1 MPVKKWQKKFS
12 FWAHILRCIYAKKKK
27 QTPSGQTGCL
37 SNPES
42 LLAAQESSF
51 SIHFLSLTQLVRA
64 PLVPYDLLSSTC
76 MTYRTSYHSIGHQVL
91 STQPLPREAQDFP
104 RGRKYPKDVP
114 LLTSHLKVL
123 PGRFYLGPRASH
135 GNYIS
140 LSLVLNQLLNSLI
153 VWMLLVFTNRP
164 YSLLI
169 ICSL

>member
-1 MPVKKWQKKFS
+1 MQKRKS
-12 FWAHILRCIYAKKKK
+12 KPPQDKLGVWAFWVFTSCSRI
-27 QTPSGQTGCL
+27 QFF
-37 SNPES
+37 NS
-42 LLAAQESSF
+42 LPF
-51 SIHFLSLTQLVRA
+51 LTQLVRP
-64 PLVPYDLLSSTC
+64 PLVPYHLLSSTC
-76 MTYRTSYHSIGHQVL
+76 MTYRTSYHSIGYQVL

-153 VWMLLVFTNRP
+153 VWKLLVFTNRP

>member
-1 MPVKKWQKKFS
+1 MTKKIFFLSPHFKVHLCKKEK
-12 FWAHILRCIYAKKKK
+12 AN
-27 QTPSGQTGCL
+27 PSGQTGCL

-51 SIHFLSLTQLVRA
+51 SIHFLSLTQLVRP

-153 VWMLLVFTNRP
+153 V
-164 YSLLI
+164 
-169 ICSL
+169 